1 MNMNHFYSLKKYK
14 KNLRFKFS
22 YCFFLLVLISMHYS
36 SSAQENLSTSKPV
49 IIAKKI
55 TQPIS
60 LTGKLDNPEWKKAEP
75 IEVSYEFRPGDNT
88 PATDRTI
95 VRILYDNENLYF
107 GFECFDKNP
116 EQIRA
121 NITDRDKIFSDDYV
135 IIVLDTYGDY
145 HRGYEFAV
153 NPYGIQ
159 GDLLAAGNNEDPSID
174 WIWSSNAEKNE
185 HGWTAEMSIP
195 FSSLNFPDKDEQT
208 WGIGIVRTLP
218 RSSRTQISWTP
229 INRNIPGFLTQ
240 VGLLKGLKNI
250 KSGKSIEILPYVM
263 GQQVGNLVDLE
274 NPTSGFNYDH
284 FQSRFGFG
292 IKYSPSTSFSLDA
305 VLKPDFSQIESDA
318 DQISVNTT
326 FALQYEEKRPFF
338 LIGRELLQTP
348 MYYSRSINDPL
359 GAARILGKSGS
370 LSYMYMGAYDR
381 NTVFDIPGEEGSNT
395 IGTTLKSF
403 VNIGRLRYEIG
414 NETYIGSMI
423 LTRDLDGGHNYVTG
437 LDWNYKFWT
446 NWNFS
451 GEGYLSQTKE
461 LNDTTILNSS
471 RIFTNTNYNAAFNG
485 EEYSGNGIH
494 LSLSHSDRS
503 YYFGIT
509 FNTFSPTY
517 QTYDGSFSQ
526 NGYKEFNMS
535 QECVF
540 YPQNSLI
547 EKGYLG
553 FSSDLMYDFNE
564 RKRNQYLEPYLQL
577 VLKAQTN
584 IFVSYLIVN
593 DERFNGS
600 YFKNINRIHTDIST
614 QPMNEISL
622 SLCLKF
628 GKFIYRTET
637 PELGTGHNI
646 NASVTLKPTSQLN
659 LTFSYSRARLSSIQ
673 TGELFYDG
681 NIYRA
686 NTIYQFSQK
695 FFFRMI
701 VQYNSFDKTFQVYP
715 LFNYKLNAFTTFY
728 LGATTNYLDYR
739 DSGGITNTSQQYF
752 VKLQYLIGL

>member
-1 MNMNHFYSLKKYK
+1 MTQGSLFFFSKHNLKKIF
-14 KNLRFKFS
+14 LTFLIFKI
-22 YCFFLLVLISMHYS
+22 LISINS
-36 SSAQENLSTSKPV
+36 FLIAQENSKNAKPV
-49 IIAKKI
+49 VNALKI
-55 TQPIS
+55 TRSIS
-60 LTGKLDNPEWKKAEP
+60 LTGKLDNPEWEKTEP
-75 IEVSYEFRPGDNT
+75 IEINYEFNPGDNI
-88 PATDRTI
+88 PATQKTI
-95 VRILYDNENLYF
+95 VKILYDNENIYF

-121 NITDRDKIFSDDYV
+121 NITDRDKIFNDDFM
-135 IIVLDTYGDY
+135 IIVIDTYNDY

-159 GDLLAAGNNEDPSID
+159 ADLLNVGNNEDSNID
-174 WIWSSNAEKNE
+174 WIWSSAAVRNE
-185 HGWTAEMSIP
+185 HGWTAEISIP
-195 FSSLNFPDKDEQT
+195 FSSLNFPEKEEQT
-208 WGIGIVRTLP
+208 WGLGIVRTLP
-218 RSSRTQISWTP
+218 RSSRTQISWAP
-229 INRNIPGFLTQ
+229 IDRNIPGFLTQ
-240 VGLLKGLKNI
+240 LGILKGLKNI
-250 KSGKSIEILPYVM
+250 KSGKSIEFLPYAM
-263 GQQVGNLVDLE
+263 GQQVGNLSDLE
-274 NPTSGFNYDH
+274 NPASGFKYDRL
-284 FQSRFGFG
+284 QSRFGFG
-292 IKYSPSTSFSLDA
+292 IKYSPSPSFSIDA
-305 VLKPDFSQIESDA
+305 VLNPDFSQIESDA

-359 GAARILGKSGS
+359 GAGRILGKSGS

-395 IGTTLKSF
+395 VGTNLKSF

-414 NETYIGSMI
+414 NETYVGIML
-423 LTRDLDGGHNYVTG
+423 LTRDLYGGHNYVTG

-451 GEGYLSQTKE
+451 GEGFLSQTKE
-461 LNDTTILNSS
+461 LNDTTVLNSS

-485 EEYSGNGIH
+485 EKYSGDGIH

-503 YYFGIT
+503 YNFGFIYE
-509 FNTFSPTY
+509 TFSPTY

-535 QECVF
+535 QEYVF

-547 EKGYLG
+547 NKGYLG

-564 RKRNQYLEPYLQL
+564 RKKDQYIEPYLQL
-577 VLKAQTN
+577 GLKSQTN
-584 IFVSYLIVN
+584 IFVSYLIVS
-593 DERFNGS
+593 DERFNGI

-622 SLCLKF
+622 SLCAKI

-646 NASVTLKPTSQLN
+646 IASVTLKPTSQLN
-659 LTFSYSRARLSSIQ
+659 LTFSYSRARLTSIE
-673 TGELFYDG
+673 TRKLCYDG
-681 NIYRA
+681 NIFRA
-686 NTIYQFSQK
+686 NSIYQFNQQI
-695 FFFRMI
+695 FFRI
-701 VQYNSFDKTFQVYP
+701 ILQYNTFDKTFQVYP

-728 LGATTNYLDYR
+728 AGATTNYMDYR
-739 DSGGITNTSQQYF
+739 FSDGLTNTSQQYF
-752 VKLQYLIGL
+752 VKFQYLIGL